1 MRSEKISILNEVI
14 ERVKESEYCF
24 ILNYGGLKVEKLSD
38 LRKELVKLDTR
49 MMIVKNSYLAK
60 TAEELQWGDVSEMLS
75 GQTSVVTGT
84 GDVAEVAKL
93 LVKFVKEND
102 RAAVKGANLEQKLL
116 NSEDV
121 TALSKLPSKDVMRAT
136 LLSTMLAPATS
147 LVRVMN
153 APMLNMLY
161 ALKAYEEKK
170 ESAA

>member
-24 ILNYGGLKVEKLSD
+24 ILNYGGLKVEQLSA
-38 LRKELVKLDTR
+38 LRKELAKLDTR
-49 MMIVKNSYLAK
+49 VMIVKNSYLAK
-60 TAEELQWGDVSEMLS
+60 TAEELKWDDISALLS

-84 GDVAEVAKL
+84 GDVAEVAKM
-93 LVKFVKEND
+93 LVKFVKENKS
-102 RAAVKGANLEQKLL
+102 AEVKGANLEQKIL
-116 NSEDV
+116 NSDDV
-121 TALSKLPSKDVMRAT
+121 TALSRLPSKDVMRSI
-136 LLSTMLAPATS
+136 LLNTMLAPATS

-161 ALKAYEEKK
+161 ALKAYEEKN

>member
-24 ILNYGGLKVEKLSD
+24 ILNYGGLKVEQLSA

-60 TAEELQWGDVSEMLS
+60 TAEELEWDDISDILA
-75 GQTSVVTGT
+75 GQTSIVTGT
-84 GDVAEVAKL
+84 GDVAEVSKL
-93 LVKFVKEND
+93 LVKFVKEHD
-102 RAAVKGANLEQKLL
+102 TAAVKGANLEEKLL
-116 NSEDV
+116 SAEDV
-121 TALSKLPSKDVMRAT
+121 TALSKLPSKDVMRSILLNT
-136 LLSTMLAPATS
+136 LLAPATS

-161 ALKAYEEKK
+161 ALKAYEEKN